1 MAHIQRLYDFQ
12 AGTKILSS
20 QVNAEFNQLINYVNG
35 LDDANSVLAGATGA
49 TKVGVSEG
57 GNLQTLL
64 DSLVRFATA
73 NIKYIRLNED
83 NVIETSA
90 NGVDWETFGRSGH
103 LIQRANGTILP
114 QRSLLQFTNMTITDD
129 EVNDRTVVQSVVPGD
144 MFKAVYD
151 KDADGIV
158 DNAEKVN
165 GHTVESD
172 VPSNAVFTDTVT
184 TINGKTG
191 AITKSDIVA
200 LGIPAQD
207 TVYVHP
213 TTAGNKHIPAGGASG
228 QILRYSANGTAVWGD
243 ETVTPVV
250 DNLTS
255 TSTTSALSA
264 NQGRKLAE
272 QIGTV
277 SGKKTVRFVIGTST
291 AGWTAADCD
300 YLCDGSNDAT
310 QIIAAL
316 NALPVT
322 GGEVVILDGTY
333 NITESIY
340 IPYDNVVL
348 RGNGNA
354 TILKRMYDSEEM
366 EEEPYVEGLIMLNGK
381 SGCKITDLQIDGNN
395 NFYTS
400 YSNYG
405 ILLYSSSNNTVTGNT
420 CNNNSGGI
428 SLGGSND
435 NTVTGNTCNNNNGFG
450 ILLYSSSNNT
460 VTGNTC
466 HNNNGFG
473 IYLASSSNNTVTGNT
488 CHNNDSFGIYLA
500 SSSNNVITGN
510 TCNNNRNGIDLYNLS
525 DNTIA
530 GNTCHNNEYN
540 GIYLDSSNSNT
551 ITGNTCNNNYEGISL
566 YFSNDSTITGNTCH
580 NNEYSGIYLDNSNDN
595 TITGSTCNNNSGG
608 ISLGGSNDNTIT
620 GNTCNNSDVGI
631 FLFSSSNN
639 TTTGNTCNNSDVGI
653 SLGGS
658 NDNTIAGNTCH
669 NNEYNGIFLFS
680 SSNNTTTGN
689 TCNNN
694 NNYGIYL
701 ASSDNNFNCIVGNNL
716 SGNET
721 GYESDGGTGNLE
733 ANNVINDINDQ

>member
-420 CNNNSGGI
+420 C
-428 SLGGSND
+428 
-435 NTVTGNTCNNNNGFG
+435 
-450 ILLYSSSNNT
+450 
-460 VTGNTC
+460 
-466 HNNNGFG
+466 HNNNG
-473 IYLASSSNNTVTGNT
+473 
-488 CHNNDSFGIYLA
+488 FGIYLA